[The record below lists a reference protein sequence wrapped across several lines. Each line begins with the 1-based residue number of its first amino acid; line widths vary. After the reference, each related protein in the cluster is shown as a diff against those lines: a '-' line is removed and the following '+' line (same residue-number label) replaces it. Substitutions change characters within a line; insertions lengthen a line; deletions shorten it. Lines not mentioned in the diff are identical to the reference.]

1 MTASSSGADGQSG
14 RPPTAPH
21 FSVAPEPETPEG
33 YAAPGMP
40 GAPVAGYRPADPA
53 APAAAPDRAADGT
66 GGADGAPR
74 RRRPRYRTGPA
85 VALAVLAML
94 GGAAAFGC
102 APTRAEDTVGWLAI
116 APAAAVAW
124 PLGRLGGPSRLLPP
138 LGALLASGALFLG
151 QVLARTRRL
160 HELAGTGYGELLHDA
175 LPLWRDGR
183 RPLDLVFYG
192 IAVIGGYLLTRRAAT
207 RQ

>member
-1 MTASSSGADGQSG
+1 MTASEPGADGQSV

-33 YAAPGMP
+33 YVAPGMP
-40 GAPVAGYRPADPA
+40 GAPVAGYRPVEPADPA
-53 APAAAPDRAADGT
+53 GTGAADGT
-66 GGADGAPR
+66 GGAPER
-74 RRRPRYRTGPA
+74 RRRRHRTGPA

-94 GGAAAFGC
+94 AGAAAFGC
-102 APTRAEDTVGWLAI
+102 APARAEATVGWLAI

-124 PLGRLGGPSRLLPP
+124 PLGRLGGPGRMLPP

-151 QVLARTRRL
+151 QLLGQTRRL
-160 HELAGTGYGELLHDA
+160 HELAGTGYGELLRDA

-183 RPLDLVFYG
+183 RPLDLVFFG
-192 IAVIGGYLLTRRAAT
+192 IAVIGGFLLTRRAAT

>member
-1 MTASSSGADGQSG
+1 MTASAPGADGQSG

-33 YAAPGMP
+33 YVAPGMP
-40 GAPVAGYRPADPA
+40 GAPVAGYRPAVPA
-53 APAAAPDRAADGT
+53 APADPASSGDAADAAGR
-66 GGADGAPR
+66 APGR
-74 RRRPRYRTGPA
+74 RHRTGRA

-94 GGAAAFGC
+94 AGAVAFGC
-102 APTRAEDTVGWLAI
+102 APTRAEATVGWLAI

-124 PLGRLGGPSRLLPP
+124 PLGRLGGPGRLLPP

-151 QVLARTRRL
+151 QLLGQTRRL
-160 HELAGTGYGELLHDA
+160 HELAGPGYGELLRDA
-175 LPLWRDGR
+175 LPLWRDAR

-192 IAVIGGYLLTRRAAT
+192 IAVIGGFLLTRRAAT

>member
-1 MTASSSGADGQSG
+1 MTASAPGSDGRSG
-14 RPPTAPH
+14 RPPTASH

-33 YAAPGMP
+33 YVAPGMP

-53 APAAAPDRAADGT
+53 APAADPAADGT
-66 GGADGAPR
+66 GSAGGTPR
-74 RRRPRYRTGPA
+74 RGRPRYRPGPA

-94 GGAAAFGC
+94 AGAAALGC
-102 APTRAEDTVGWLAI
+102 APTRAEATVGWLAI

-124 PLGRLGGPSRLLPP
+124 PLGRLGGPGRLLPP

-151 QVLARTRRL
+151 QVLAGARRL
-160 HELAGTGYGELLHDA
+160 HALAGTGYGELLHDA

-192 IAVIGGYLLTRRAAT
+192 IAVIGGFLLTRRAAT

>member
-1 MTASSSGADGQSG
+1 MTASAPGADGRSG

-33 YAAPGMP
+33 YVAPGMP

-53 APAAAPDRAADGT
+53 PGSAPADAAE
-66 GGADGAPR
+66 GGEIARGR
-74 RRRPRYRTGPA
+74 RRHRNRTGPA

-94 GGAAAFGC
+94 AGAGALGC
-102 APTRAEDTVGWLAI
+102 APARAEATVGWLAI

-124 PLGRLGGPSRLLPP
+124 PLGRLGGRSRLLPP

-151 QVLARTRRL
+151 QLLGQARRL
-160 HELAGTGYGELLHDA
+160 HALAGTGYGGLLQDA

-192 IAVIGGYLLTRRAAT
+192 IAVIGGFLLTRRAAT

>member
-1 MTASSSGADGQSG
+1 MTASAPGADGQSV

-21 FSVAPEPETPEG
+21 FSVAPEPEIPEG

-53 APAAAPDRAADGT
+53 AATDPATATDAADGAGHAP
-66 GGADGAPR
+66 GGR
-74 RRRPRYRTGPA
+74 RHRHRTGPA

-94 GGAAAFGC
+94 AGAAAFGC
-102 APTRAEDTVGWLAI
+102 APARAEATVGWLAI

-124 PLGRLGGPSRLLPP
+124 PLGRLGGPNRLLPP
-138 LGALLASGALFLG
+138 LGALLASGALLLG
-151 QVLARTRRL
+151 QLLGQTRRL
-160 HELAGTGYGELLHDA
+160 HALAGTGYGELLHDA

-192 IAVIGGYLLTRRAAT
+192 IAVIGGFLLTRRAAT

>member
-1 MTASSSGADGQSG
+1 MTASAPGADGQSG

-33 YAAPGMP
+33 YVAPGMP
-40 GAPVAGYRPADPA
+40 GAPVAGYRPGEPA
-53 APAAAPDRAADGT
+53 APADTTVG
-66 GGADGAPR
+66 DGAAGAPG
-74 RRRPRYRTGPA
+74 RPRHRRGPA

-94 GGAAAFGC
+94 GGAAALGC
-102 APTRAEDTVGWLAI
+102 APARAEATVGWLAI

-124 PLGRLGGPSRLLPP
+124 PLGRLGGPGRLLPP

-151 QVLARTRRL
+151 QLLAGSRRL
-160 HELAGTGYGELLHDA
+160 HELSGTGYGELLHDV
-175 LPLWRDGR
+175 LPLWRDDR

-192 IAVIGGYLLTRRAAT
+192 IAAIGGFLLTRRAAT